1 MDIENNT
8 NISGTSSVKQTNG
21 DFSSQKLANSRP
33 NGTELARSK
42 QETNDASRQQAEG
55 QEQIEEAV
63 SRINEYVQNQ
73 QRTIRFSVDEQS
85 GRDVVTVLDQKTEEV
100 IRQIPRE
107 EILVVAR
114 RLSEQLDGEFNIFN
128 STA

>member
-1 MDIENNT
+1 MDIENNI

-21 DFSSQKLANSRP
+21 DFLSQKPVNSRP
-33 NGTELARSK
+33 NGTEIASSK
-42 QETNDASRQQAEG
+42 LEANDASRQQAEG
-55 QEQIEEAV
+55 QAQIEEAV

-73 QRTIRFSVDEQS
+73 QRTIRFSIDEKS
-85 GRDVVTVLDQKTEEV
+85 GRDVVTVLDQKTDEV

-114 RLSEQLDGEFNIFN
+114 RLSEQLDGEFNLFN

>member
-1 MDIENNT
+1 MDIDNNI

-21 DFSSQKLANSRP
+21 DFLSQKPVNSRP
-33 NGTELARSK
+33 NGTEIAVSK
-42 QETNDASRQQAEG
+42 VEANDGSRQQSEM
-55 QEQIEEAV
+55 QQQVEEAV

-85 GRDVVTVLDQKTEEV
+85 GRDVVTVLDQKTDEV

-114 RLSEQLDGEFNIFN
+114 RLSEQVDGEFNLFN